1 MIAIHAGNS
10 VPEYDQAWPKVEVDR
25 PEACPLCHTAGQM
38 IVHGRYPRQK
48 PLEATPEPPQPVK
61 VRRWLCKAC
70 RKTTSMLPASR
81 IFHRYR
87 QYTWAVIGAAL
98 IRRFVLRQ
106 TWAQTR
112 SEAELSQMAGRSRP
126 GAVGGQPAALVQS
139 LRGLCPGLAESHP
152 GGAGHRVAAVGST
165 ERPRRPGGLPIAAV
179 VAGHSGVGGLA
190 ITRAWPLT
198 GDNGGGHPRR
208 LALGLEPGTGPAD
221 VTGAGFGLWG
231 LLRSSPHPHTLRIDG

>member
-112 SEAELSQMAGRSRP
+112 SEAELSQMPAEVAPAPSVDSLRRWCKAYAGYAQDWLKATLVVLATVWP
-126 GAVGGQPAALVQS
+126 QLAQLNAHGGQAASPSQQLLQATAALAGWLSPERGPS
-139 LRGLCPGLAESHP
+139 LATTVADIRAVWRWGWNQGLG
-152 GGAGHRVAAVGST
+152 R
-165 ERPRRPGGLPIAAV
+165 
-179 VAGHSGVGGLA
+179 
-190 ITRAWPLT
+190 LT
-198 GDNGGGHPRR
+198 
-208 LALGLEPGTGPAD
+208 
-221 VTGAGFGLWG
+221 
-231 LLRSSPHPHTLRIDG
+231 